1 MSERRLLQ
9 NIEHSKCGLIAKIII
24 GFWLVLVYDLLE
36 YRRTIDVIITKVLR
50 VCLTRVEGFQN
61 LDNILRDW
69 AKDKVQKSLIK
80 ALIGT
85 RSIK

>member
-1 MSERRLLQ
+1 M
-9 NIEHSKCGLIAKIII
+9 
-24 GFWLVLVYDLLE
+24 VLVYDLLE

-69 AKDKVQKSLIK
+69 AKDKVQKSLIE

-85 RSIK
+85 RNIK